1 MHTVF
6 IEDKPFRFVNVY
18 ESEEWKGN
26 TQSIFIAE
34 KEMSVEEAM
43 NELEETKEHPGF
55 IYMTANPD
63 VDWQL
68 FISYCTL
75 IEASGGLVK
84 NEKNEY
90 LIIFRKGKY
99 DLPKG
104 KLEYDETPEQ
114 GGIREVQE
122 ECGIDELEIISPLEK
137 TFHTYS
143 LKKKRILKK
152 TNWFLMQTHSQKL
165 IPQLEED
172 IEKAE
177 WMTVGQIKNKVLSN
191 TYTSI
196 EELLKRSLRFEVGYD
211 PDNYREWD
219 VGCGD

>member
-114 GGIREVQE
+114 GGIREVEE
-122 ECGIDELEIISPLEK
+122 ECGISQLEIIKPLEK
-137 TFHTYS
+137 TFHTYIH
-143 LKKKRILKK
+143 KKNRVLKK
-152 TNWFLMQTHSQKL
+152 TNWYLMKTISQKL
-165 IPQLEED
+165 IPQTEED
-172 IEKAE
+172 IEKVE
-177 WMTVGQIKNKVLSN
+177 WMTVAQIENKVLKN
-191 TYTSI
+191 TYGSI
-196 EELLKRSLRFEVGYD
+196 EELLKTSLKLGVGY
-211 PDNYREWD
+211 EM
-219 VGCGD
+219 